1 MRIKLETDGT
11 NIFVRTS
18 RPLRDD
24 EHVCLLRRGS
34 SRVSDWKA
42 TLGTAHPKSRYRWHV
57 YYRWKGINAKGRD
70 EAIRYP
76 WHLDDNGKF
85 CFDAPS
91 CLPYRWQIEYVDENG
106 ASIDTPPEDE
116 TTPHLASARGIWIKK
131 AGASKF
137 RFFPYIKDARWYAPM
152 TGRRRICFGIAVY
165 RELPFS
171 PQSNAREIDGEKIQG
186 GFKHKRVSNVEYFRS
201 WAEVKSHTFQE
212 EPLIMVRQWIEV

>member
-34 SRVSDWKA
+34 SRVGDFRWASGK
-42 TLGTAHPKSRYRWHV
+42 GHPKSRYRWHV
-57 YYRWKGINAKGRD
+57 YYRWRSHEGRRG
-70 EAIRYP
+70 AIRYP

-91 CLPYRWQIEYVDENG
+91 RLPYRWYIEYVDENG

-116 TTPHLASARGIWIKK
+116 TIPHLANTSGVWIKK

-137 RFFPYIKDARWYAPM
+137 RFIPRKYTPM

-186 GFKHKRVSNVEYFRS
+186 GFKHKRVSNVEYSRS
-201 WAEVKSHTFQE
+201 WAEVKSHSFQE